1 MSEEA
6 AKPRQ
11 RDKEARSGTVIAG
24 RYAVERLIARG
35 GMASVYLASQV
46 GLDRAVAIKVL
57 SPPPD
62 ADQEASF
69 EERFRLEAST
79 LAALDH
85 RNIVTVHDFGETSD
99 GQYFIAMEFVDGP
112 RLSDLLRGG
121 PLDPDRAVRLM
132 LQVCA
137 ALRYAHRKGVVHR
150 DIKPSNLLIRKDDNG
165 EDEIKVVDFGLV
177 KLAEHEQTLTRAGLI
192 LGSPHCMAPEQ
203 IRGLD
208 VDHRA
213 DIYAVGVVLYRCLV
227 GKYPFHGENSTATM
241 IAHLNDP
248 VPTFAQHASNRS
260 YPPDL
265 EDIVLRC
272 LGKKPDERFD
282 STQSL
287 MEELAAC
294 LNIPIAQY
302 RFASQTHSTITR
314 ATTSIDPALRTTQGG
329 KKESRSFLLLAAI
342 ISFGLMIALT
352 VSVVAL
358 VIVLSRADLNG
369 SRLITADPVPVQ
381 DLTPEPQPVERDP
394 VQPDPLVPEPIAEPV
409 NPEPVEAPR
418 PVVVSPPPQPV
429 VSPRPQPR
437 PDPVVAAP
445 EPVPAP
451 IAPEPVVAT
460 PEPVPPDP
468 IQDDAPAGYL
478 DFPEDF

>member
-1 MSEEA
+1 MSEKA
-6 AKPRQ
+6 ANPRQ

-35 GMASVYLASQV
+35 GMATVYLASQV

-57 SPPPD
+57 APPPD

-85 RNIVTVHDFGETSD
+85 RNIVTVHDFGETPD

-112 RLSDLLRGG
+112 RLSDLLRAG

-150 DIKPSNLLIRKDDNG
+150 DIKPSNLLIRKDDNDD
-165 EDEIKVVDFGLV
+165 DEIKVVDFGLV

-203 IRGLD
+203 IRGMD

-248 VPTFAQHASNRS
+248 VPTFADHAPNRS

-272 LGKKPDERFD
+272 LGKKAAERFD
-282 STQSL
+282 STQEL
-287 MEELAAC
+287 MEELATC
-294 LNIPIAQY
+294 VNIPIDHY

-314 ATTSIDPALRTTQGG
+314 ATTTNDPALRTTQGG
-329 KKESRSFLLLAAI
+329 GKESRKFLILAAL
-342 ISFGLMIALT
+342 ISAGLMIALT

-358 VIVLSRADLNG
+358 VIVLSRADLSG
-369 SRLITADPVPVQ
+369 SSPITADPVPVQ
-381 DLTPEPQPVERDP
+381 DLTPIPQPVVPDP
-394 VQPDPLVPEPIAEPV
+394 VVEHPPVPEPVVPD
-409 NPEPVEAPR
+409 PVEEPAPVIAA
-418 PVVVSPPPQPV
+418 PQPQPVVSPPPQPV

-445 EPVPAP
+445 EPVPE
-451 IAPEPVVAT
+451 PEPVT
-460 PEPVPPDP
+460 PVEDAPVE
-468 IQDDAPAGYL
+468 DDAPAGYL
-478 DFPEDF
+478 GFPEDF